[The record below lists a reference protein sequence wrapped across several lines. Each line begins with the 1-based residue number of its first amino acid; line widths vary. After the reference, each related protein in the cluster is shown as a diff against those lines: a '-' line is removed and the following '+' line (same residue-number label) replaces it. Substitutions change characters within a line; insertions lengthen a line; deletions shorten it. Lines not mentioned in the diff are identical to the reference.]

1 MKYKKPFNIIDTDES
16 STSEKDLLLLYT
28 TLNHEYIS
36 QPFLS
41 YVKNTMGWTSLQ
53 FSAICYLKKYKILSM
68 SELADMMMITRQQ
81 ATQLI
86 TSLVNRGHVE
96 REYDPHNRRMVYVRP
111 TKEAVDGLLY
121 TEDVFIQAMLNV
133 LDAEPPAHREAIISA
148 MRIITTLLL
157 KTDVNG
163 DGILSIR
170 ADQKAVPEN
179 SNEECASSQ

>member
-1 MKYKKPFNIIDTDES
+1 MSYTKHFNIVDADES
-16 STSEKDLLLLYT
+16 MASEKDLLLLYT

-41 YVKNTMGWTSLQ
+41 YVKNAMGWTSLQ

-86 TSLVNRGHVE
+86 TSLVKRGHVE
-96 REYDPHNRRMVYVRP
+96 REYDPNNRRMVYVRP
-111 TKEAVDGLLY
+111 TKEAIDGLLY
-121 TEDVFIQAMLNV
+121 VEDVFIQTLLDVLN
-133 LDAEPPAHREAIISA
+133 AEDPKHREAIISA
-148 MRIITTLLL
+148 MRIITKLLL

-163 DGILSIR
+163 RGILPAH
-170 ADQKAVPEN
+170 ADRKAAPKNLNEN
-179 SNEECASSQ
+179 STVAE